1 MRTAWISLATSLSLV
16 MTACGTTQ
24 SEPKTVEQL
33 LDEKGFTIGEPTERI
48 QQFRF
53 NGWNYLDREHV
64 IVSVTA
70 SRDYLVSLRVS
81 CNGLFGAEVIAFSN
95 TGSYLTDFDTLLVR
109 DQARVLERCP
119 IRSINE
125 LVRRNAE

>member
-1 MRTAWISLATSLSLV
+1 MRTAWITLATGLSLV

-24 SEPKTVEQL
+24 SEPRTVEQL

-48 QQFRF
+48 HQFRF

-64 IVSVTA
+64 IVSVSA
-70 SRDYLVSLRVS
+70 SRNYLVSLRVS

-109 DQARVLERCP
+109 DQSRVRERCP
-119 IRSINE
+119 IKSINE
-125 LVRRNAE
+125 LVRKETK